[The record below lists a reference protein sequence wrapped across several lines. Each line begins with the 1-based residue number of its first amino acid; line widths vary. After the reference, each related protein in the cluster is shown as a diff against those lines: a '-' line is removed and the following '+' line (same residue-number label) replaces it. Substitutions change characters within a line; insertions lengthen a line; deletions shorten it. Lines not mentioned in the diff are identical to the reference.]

1 MRARRITAIL
11 LCFILAVGIRFG
23 ATVRAAEQSE
33 TQNVIKLMENLKIVK
48 PGFSVDLDKKV
59 TRGEAVK
66 YIVNILIRN
75 GSSMKGKTPYADVLE
90 SDDISSYVNFAAGMG
105 IISEAYN
112 FHPEDIAKYEEVI
125 KMITC
130 GLGFD
135 VVAQDNGGYPGGYI
149 LAARMAEI
157 DSVKEMQIG
166 DDVTYRQLFTFLK
179 DTLTAKRFEK
189 TYGTKEKW
197 TITDNTLLSSVYE
210 TEILKNAQVLSV
222 DEKKHTVTVKGKEVL
237 TLDLPENY
245 WNEDMVDIFADVW
258 YEKGEK
264 TLLYFDVLRSYEI
277 KYDYIFAVNGSEEED
292 TGWYPGA
299 VKSVN
304 LYSDNKKYT
313 VNTQDFK
320 IRHNGI
326 EDSNKAVKLLDTFAR
341 VVLKDG
347 TIVALETYDLTEGGF
362 FTTASPSRISF
373 RQALYDEC
381 YIDFVDTTDSVRVI
395 LDGKRV
401 DWKNLPRDSMIDYFQ
416 SEDMILI
423 VASTHRK
430 KGNFEAI
437 RDNEL
442 VIAGERYNMQ
452 NQFGRVFYS
461 YDNGVTYVV
470 EDDKLE
476 AMLNTEITAYLD
488 MYGRVRYVSGIEGKG
503 SIIAMITKMDKGPFG
518 VSSVYLYG
526 NHNGTSGMKKYDLKL
541 SKRSEVKEE
550 DLLNLNDVEDAVFKF
565 EIRGKEIREIENID
579 WLKADPAQ
587 KIKLNSTVHNTNV
600 KLYGEDRYN
609 EVKSDPYIFLGGHSF
624 GRDGGLGRITLQT
637 LGENGEQFE
646 RITTVKNPTFI
657 AAYDTLGNI
666 NPSMVSWNDFK
677 GCWTDRTFFK
687 AGFSKDNVE
696 RIAPDVIY
704 ILSNPRFL
712 YRNWDTFGVVTEIES
727 LPDDKYM
734 IELMVPEPKREK
746 YLVNGDELIG
756 EQDGK
761 IPKKGDFIW
770 MYAFGYY
777 EKVNYNAMGEIISD
791 EEAEVLEEAGDY
803 VKKEETYQASGYGKV
818 KQVLDLINDVGAFD
832 NDNVIKYVDNIYS
845 IEGSMMMYRDEA
857 NGGAILPIKTKTVI
871 RNQPYIV
878 EGKNRYLMFDYED
891 FIDQRWET
899 KSYDSLHTIK
909 KSGYSDKL
917 FIFSTGQGR
926 YAKLVL
932 RMPQDYERPGN

>member
-264 TLLYFDVLRSYEI
+264 TLLYFDILRSYEI
-277 KYDYIFAVNGSEEED
+277 RYDYIYAVNGEKTEAEE
-292 TGWYPGA
+292 WYPGA
-299 VKSVN
+299 VKNVN
-304 LYSDNKKYT
+304 LYSDNKRYT
-313 VNTQDFK
+313 VSAQDFK
-320 IRHNGI
+320 MRHNGV
-326 EDSNKAVKLLDTFAR
+326 EDSSKAVKLKDTFAR
-341 VVLKDG
+341 IVLKDG
-347 TIVALETYDLTEGGF
+347 AIITIESYDLTEGGF
-362 FTTASPSRISF
+362 MTAVSPSRISF
-373 RQALYDEC
+373 KQALYDDC
-381 YIDFVDTTDSVRVI
+381 YIDFVDSTENVRAIV
-395 LDGKRV
+395 DGKRT
-401 DWKNLPRDSMIDYFQ
+401 DWVSLPRNSIIDYFQ
-416 SEDMILI
+416 SEDLILV
-423 VASTHRK
+423 VASTHK
-430 KGNFEAI
+430 AIGTFESI
-437 RDNEL
+437 KDNEM

-452 NQFGRVFYS
+452 NQYGNVYFS
-461 YDNGVTYVV
+461 IDNGVKY
-470 EDDKLE
+470 EAERDKLE
-476 AMLNTEITAYLD
+476 ALLNTEITAYLD
-488 MYGRVRYVSGIEGKG
+488 MYGRVRYVSGVENDR

-518 VSSVYLYG
+518 VTSVYLYG
-526 NHNGTSGMKKYDLKL
+526 NHNGTSGVKKYDLKL
-541 SKRSEVKEE
+541 SKRSEVTAE
-550 DLLNLNDVEDAVFKF
+550 DLLNVKDVNNAVFKF
-565 EIRGKEIREIENID
+565 EICGNEIREIENIN
-579 WLKADPAQ
+579 WLECNPDAKKRMD
-587 KIKLNSTVHNTNV
+587 SNV
-600 KLYGEDRYN
+600 NNDLIKLYGEERIDKAKR
-609 EVKSDPYIFLGGHSF
+609 DPYVFLSGKTY
-624 GRDGGLGRITLQT
+624 GRDGGLGRMGFQILDQNGAAKDLIT
-637 LGENGEQFE
+637 N
-646 RITTVKNPTFI
+646 VKDPTFI
-657 AAYDTLGNI
+657 VAYDTLGNV
-666 NPSMVSWNDFK
+666 NPSMSTWNDFR
-677 GCWTDRTFFK
+677 GCWIDRTFFK
-687 AGFSKDNVE
+687 AGFTKDNEE
-696 RIAPDVIY
+696 RLEPDVVY
-704 ILSNPRFL
+704 ILSNPRYL

-746 YLVNGDELIG
+746 YLVNKDELIG

-761 IPKKGDFIW
+761 IPQVGDFVW
-770 MYAFGYY
+770 LYAFGYY

-791 EEAEVLEEAGDY
+791 EEAEKLEEAGDF

-818 KQVLDLINDVGAFD
+818 KQVIDIINEVGSFD
-832 NDNVIKYVDNIYS
+832 NENCITYVDNIYS
-845 IEGSMMMYRDEA
+845 ILGTVMFYKDDA
-857 NGGAILPIKTKTVI
+857 GNLLPIKTRTNN

-878 EGKNRYLMFDYED
+878 ERKNRYLMFEYED
-891 FIDQRWET
+891 FINHRWET

-909 KSGYSDKL
+909 KTGYSDKL
-917 FIFSTGQGR
+917 YIFSTGQGR

-932 RMPQDYERPGN
+932 RMPQDYERPGK